1 MYICHLQKVF
11 RKPFTDI
18 GQLLLTNKTISLGN
32 NANIEQWTEV
42 IEPKRS
48 LFDINFKE
56 IWHYRDLILLFVRR
70 DFVSQYKQTI
80 LGPLWIFIQPI
91 FTTITFLFVFNKIAN
106 LSTNS
111 INATLFYMS
120 GITLWN
126 YFADCLTKTSN
137 TFVSNAGIFGK
148 VYFPR
153 LVTPISIVLS
163 SLVKLGIQM
172 LLFISIFAIFMLLD
186 KQSFSVNT
194 TIFFFPFYVFIMATI
209 GLGAGLLLSS
219 LTTKYR
225 DLSYLLAFGVQLLM
239 YATPIIYP
247 LSSTSGKLRS
257 FLMANPITSLIE
269 NFRYGLFSQGEFL
282 FGGLLYSLIFS
293 VVLVA
298 LGIVMFNQVE
308 KSFMDTV

>member
-1 MYICHLQKVF
+1 MN
-11 RKPFTDI
+11 
-18 GQLLLTNKTISLGN
+18 NKE
-32 NANIEQWTEV
+32 NIAQWTEV

-48 LFDINFKE
+48 LLDVNFKE

-91 FTTITFLFVFNKIAN
+91 FTTITFLFVFNKIAK
-106 LSTNS
+106 LSTDG

-153 LVTPISIVLS
+153 LVTPISIVIS
-163 SLVKLGIQM
+163 SLIKLCIQ
-172 LLFISIFAIFMLLD
+172 LSLFIAVFILFLILN
-186 KQSFSVNT
+186 KQKYSVNSS
-194 TIFFFPFYVFIMATI
+194 ILLIPLYVLIMAI
-209 GLGAGLLLSS
+209 LGFGLGVLFSS

-225 DLSYLLAFGVQLLM
+225 DLSYLLVFGIQLMM
-239 YATPIIYP
+239 YATPVIYP
-247 LSSTSGKLRS
+247 LSSTSGKLKEV
-257 FLMANPITSLIE
+257 LMMNPMTSIIE
-269 NFRYGLFSQGEFL
+269 NFKYGVFSNGEFL
-282 FGGLLYSLIFS
+282 LGGLIYSIIFS
-293 VVLVA
+293 VVVA
-298 LGIVMFNQVE
+298 ILGIVVFNQVE
-308 KSFMDTV
+308 KTFMDTV

>member
-1 MYICHLQKVF
+1 V
-11 RKPFTDI
+11 
-18 GQLLLTNKTISLGN
+18 
-32 NANIEQWTEV
+32 NIEQWTEV

-48 LFDINFKE
+48 LFDVNLKE

-91 FTTITFLFVFNKIAN
+91 FTTITFLFVFNKIAK
-106 LSTNS
+106 LSTNG

-153 LVTPISIVLS
+153 LITPISIVLS
-163 SLVKLGIQM
+163 SLIKLAIQ
-172 LLFISIFAIFMLLD
+172 LSLFVLVYIAFLILGT
-186 KQSFSVNT
+186 QSFSINFS
-194 TIFFFPFYVFIMATI
+194 ILLLPLYVLTMAVLGF
-209 GLGAGLLLSS
+209 GLGVLFSS

-225 DLSYLLAFGVQLLM
+225 DLSYLLVFGIQLMM
-239 YATPIIYP
+239 YATPVIYP
-247 LSSTSGKLRS
+247 LSSTGGKLRT
-257 FLMANPITSLIE
+257 FLLLNPMTAIIE
-269 NFRYGLFSQGEFL
+269 NFKYSVFGQGEFL
-282 FGGLLYSLIFS
+282 VSGIVYSVCFS
-293 VVLVA
+293 LLVA
-298 LGIVMFNQVE
+298 IVGIIVFNQVE
-308 KSFMDTV
+308 KTFMDTV